1 MSDYNPIIYLISA
14 IGAEMLKDVAKHIG
28 KKSYE
33 IATSLREP
41 IIELGITDYSDYQE
55 IQNKL
60 ETKPDIKS
68 EIETR
73 VYDNQEEFNEIMQVL
88 KKDSKLAINKFH
100 SENNE
105 KVINIGTNHGPID
118 MS

>member
-14 IGAEMLKDVAKHIG
+14 IGAETLKDIAKHVG

-41 IIELGITDYSDYQE
+41 IIELGINDYNDYQE

-60 ETKPDIKS
+60 ETNPDVKS
-68 EIETR
+68 DIETR
-73 VYDNQEEFNEIMQVL
+73 VYDNQEEFNEVMQVL
-88 KKDSKLAINKFH
+88 KKDSKLVINKFH

-105 KVINIGTNHGPID
+105 KVINIGTNHGNIN
-118 MS
+118 M

>member
-1 MSDYNPIIYLISA
+1 MSDYNPVIYLISA
-14 IGAEMLKDVAKHIG
+14 IGAEMLKDVAKHVG

-33 IATSLREP
+33 IAASLREP
-41 IIELGITDYSDYQE
+41 IIELGIKDYNDHQE

-60 ETKPDIKS
+60 ETNPDVKS

-73 VYDNQEEFNEIMQVL
+73 VYDNQEEFKEVIQVL
-88 KKDSKLAINKFH
+88 KKSSKIVINNFH

-105 KVINIGTNHGPID
+105 KVINIVTNQGNIN
-118 MS
+118 M